1 MSAVRNVFESV
12 GRGISAVAEDVGYQI
27 DLLFRVLLRL
37 GSIPKRW
44 ALIADQLYQ
53 SGVKTVYVV
62 LLVGLFMG
70 MIVSF
75 QTGIE
80 LARFGQQDQI
90 GTIVALSMCREM
102 GPFITAIILAATVG
116 SALAAEL
123 GTMAVNDELA
133 ALEVMSIDR
142 LRFLIV
148 PRVVAL
154 AVIAPTL
161 TVLCDTVGVLGG
173 SLVAGSQLNVGVE
186 LYFDSAIEA
195 LQTTGRL
202 IELPKDVYTGL
213 VKAVVFGIIVA
224 IISCAAGLRATAGA
238 IGVGNATRKAVRDS
252 TVAIIISNY
261 FMTWFFFQ
269 T

>member
-1 MSAVRNVFESV
+1 MNI
-12 GRGISAVAEDVGYQI
+12 RGIIETVGYPLSKAASDIGYQL
-27 DLLFRVLLRL
+27 DLFVRVVLRL
-37 GSIPKRW
+37 GSIPKRR

-53 SGVKTVYVV
+53 AGVKVVYVV
-62 LLVGLFMG
+62 VLVGLFMG
-70 MIVSF
+70 MIVSL

-116 SALAAEL
+116 GALAAEL
-123 GTMAVNDELA
+123 GTMAVNEELA

-142 LRFLIV
+142 VRYLIV
-148 PRVVAL
+148 PRVVAM
-154 AVIAPTL
+154 AVMAPTL
-161 TVLCDTVGVLGG
+161 TILCDTVGVLGG

-186 LYFDSAIEA
+186 LYFESAIEA

-202 IELPKDVYTGL
+202 IQIPKDVYSGL
-213 VKAVVFGIIVA
+213 VKAFVFGTIVS

-252 TVAIIISNY
+252 IVAIIIANY